1 MQPRMIVPKVM
12 AVILAI
18 VVTASCEKIKCD
30 EPAPSLAY
38 DTLMLDNS
46 RENLIFQ
53 TEFEDCQGDIGHS
66 GDVIDS
72 NTIRSVRTFLFEK
85 VDSEWQ
91 RWYPDNL
98 SDTIAFFSVIPASDK
113 NREGW
118 LLKGTVV
125 QSFPLVQLYQGNDT
139 IRLETYIIDQAG
151 NRSNRVQSV
160 PFIFQNGS
168 VN

>member
-1 MQPRMIVPKVM
+1 M
-12 AVILAI
+12 AGLLA
-18 VVTASCEKIKCD
+18 VLVTASCEKIKCD
-30 EPAPSLAY
+30 EPAPTLSY

-53 TEFEDCQGDIGHS
+53 TIFEDCQGDIGHS
-66 GDVIDS
+66 GVIDS
-72 NTIRSVRTFLFEK
+72 STIRSVRTYLYERIG
-85 VDSEWQ
+85 SEWQ
-91 RWYPDNL
+91 RWYPDSL
-98 SDTIAFFSVIPASDK
+98 SDTVAFFSVIPASDK

-125 QSFPLVQLYQGNDT
+125 QSFPVIQLYQGNDT
-139 IRLETYIIDQAG
+139 IRLETFIIDQAG

-160 PFIFQNGS
+160 PFIFQDGE